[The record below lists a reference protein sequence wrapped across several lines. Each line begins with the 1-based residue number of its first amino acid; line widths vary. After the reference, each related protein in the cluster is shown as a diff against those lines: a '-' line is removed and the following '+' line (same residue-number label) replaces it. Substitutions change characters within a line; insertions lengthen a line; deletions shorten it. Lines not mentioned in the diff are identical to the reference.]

1 VFLLKAKMKIKV
13 RGTTFVFGAQRVAN
27 GNLEK
32 KEAEDRSS
40 GCYSEAGEQSAYF
53 NVGGR
58 RRPLFGRSRARGCAA
73 ASL

>member
-1 VFLLKAKMKIKV
+1 VFLLKAKMKTKV

-27 GNLEK
+27 GNQEK

-40 GCYSEAGEQSAYF
+40 GYYSEAGEQSACF

-58 RRPLFGRSRARGCAA
+58 RRLLFDRSRARGCAT